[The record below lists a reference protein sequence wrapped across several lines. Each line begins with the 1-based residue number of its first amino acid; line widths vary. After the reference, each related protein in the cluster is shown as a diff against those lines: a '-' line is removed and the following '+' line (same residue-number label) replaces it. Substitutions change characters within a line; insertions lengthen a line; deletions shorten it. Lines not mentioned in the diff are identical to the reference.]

1 MTFVKDDAARH
12 GGAEGSSIA
21 GATAGG
27 GEWRNRF
34 AEAAIGGRSKLEA
47 PLVLDAFG
55 SPWHAW
61 TN

>member
-1 MTFVKDDAARH
+1 MAKRRGQAARD
-12 GGAEGSSIA
+12 
-21 GATAGG
+21 ATARG
-27 GEWRNRF
+27 GEWRSRF
-34 AEAAIGGRSKLEA
+34 AEAARGGGSNLEA